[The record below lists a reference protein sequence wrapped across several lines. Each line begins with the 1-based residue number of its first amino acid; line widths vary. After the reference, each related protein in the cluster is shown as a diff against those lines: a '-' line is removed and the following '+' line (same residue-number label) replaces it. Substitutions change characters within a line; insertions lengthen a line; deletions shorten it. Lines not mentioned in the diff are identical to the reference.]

1 MFQRRGGPG
10 NVTETPKRARGAGR
24 KGAQPGS
31 GNVTS
36 CRERVV
42 EAGRTGGKISRRP
55 SSEKTAQ

>member
-10 NVTETPKRARGAGR
+10 NFTENPERARGAGR
-24 KGAQPGS
+24 KS
-31 GNVTS
+31 GPLSGGNGTNS
-36 CRERVV
+36 CERAL

>member
-10 NVTETPKRARGAGR
+10 NFTEYPERARGAGR
-24 KGAQPGS
+24 KS
-31 GNVTS
+31 GPLSGGNGTNS
-36 CRERVV
+36 CERAL